1 MSLLAMRGQPI
12 PQLRDRE
19 WLNCVLLSPVILEE
33 LQEHSPY
40 QPPHEMA
47 QQVVH
52 ITHTMCTYFF
62 HNTSTTCT
70 VAGSDYVA
78 FAEELAFS
86 HGDTR
91 VCYIMD
97 IIQDDICESDP
108 NESIFF
114 DLAYVRG
121 VQPIVISPATAQVI
135 FDDRRELEC
144 GEYMCGPFCQSDSR

>member
-1 MSLLAMRGQPI
+1 MQVISLLAMRGQST
-12 PQLRDRE
+12 PQLRGRE

-47 QQVVH
+47 QQVLH
-52 ITHTMCTYFF
+52 ITLPMSTYLF
-62 HNTSTTCT
+62 HNNATTCT

-78 FAEELAFS
+78 FTEELAFS

-91 VCYIMD
+91 
-97 IIQDDICESDP
+97 
-108 NESIFF
+108 

-121 VQPIVISPATAQVI
+121 VQPIVISPATVQVI
-135 FDDRRELEC
+135 FDDTRVEEC
-144 GEYMCGPFCQSDSR
+144 GKYMYGPFCQSDSQYRLSM